1 MNKKLFER
9 IVGIFNSGDT
19 SEVANTFTHDYLD
32 HQKPEWFTVD
42 GPEEFA
48 QIVKL
53 ARDNLPNLKVTI
65 EGPVIADGDMVA
77 ARLRWSSNKGERGT
91 LEILRISDGKFAEHW
106 GAKAWDKPK
115 ENGS

>member
-1 MNKKLFER
+1 MNKELFKR
-9 IVGIFNSGDT
+9 IVDIFNSGNT
-19 SEVANTFTHDYLD
+19 SEVASIFTHDYLD

-53 ARDNLPNLKVTI
+53 ARDSLPNLKVTV
-65 EGPVIADGDMVA
+65 EGSLIADGDMIA
-77 ARLRWSSNKGERGT
+77 ARLRWFSDKGERET

-106 GAKAWDKPK
+106 GAEAWDKPRK
-115 ENGS
+115 